1 MEIKGLEN
9 LVFKLGDMAA
19 KASTDQNPVVAVGF
33 TAAYALYVH
42 ENMEI
47 WPPGM
52 RLKGLPRGGGKV
64 KSGKR
69 KGKPKR
75 GYYWDPQGK
84 AGPKFLEGPAR
95 ELKEEFGRIILELRG
110 KNKTMAQ
117 ALMACGMRLKREA
130 QLRVPVDTTNLKGSA
145 FVTLESGEAEAAEP
159 TSQGES

>member
-52 RLKGLPRGGGKV
+52 RLK
-64 KSGKR
+64 
-69 KGKPKR
+69 
-75 GYYWDPQGK
+75 
-84 AGPKFLEGPAR
+84 
-95 ELKEEFGRIILELRG
+95 
-110 KNKTMAQ
+110 
-117 ALMACGMRLKREA
+117 
-130 QLRVPVDTTNLKGSA
+130 
-145 FVTLESGEAEAAEP
+145 
-159 TSQGES
+159 